1 MEEDTIELLDIL
13 EVQILLQEVQQ
24 QIEILM
30 DILDLLL
37 LAEAILAIQ
46 DLHPLAEVTLVILDH
61 LLLTEATLAILDRLP
76 AEVAVLSQDL
86 AEVAPDLLA
95 VVALEVVALEAVE
108 EVDKNTK
115 ACLLKVC
122 KPFSNYTTT

>member
-24 QIEILM
+24 QIEVLM
-30 DILDLLL
+30 DILDLL

-76 AEVAVLSQDL
+76 AEVVDLSQDL

-95 VVALEVVALEAVE
+95 AVALEVVALEAVE

>member
-24 QIEILM
+24 QIEVLM
-30 DILDLLL
+30 DILDLL

-76 AEVAVLSQDL
+76 AEVVDLSQDL
-86 AEVAPDLLA
+86 Q
-95 VVALEVVALEAVE
+95 
-108 EVDKNTK
+108 
-115 ACLLKVC
+115 
-122 KPFSNYTTT
+122 

>member
-24 QIEILM
+24 QIEVLM
-30 DILDLLL
+30 DILDLL

-61 LLLTEATLAILDRLP
+61 LLLTEATLAILDRLS
-76 AEVAVLSQDL
+76 AEVVDLSQDL

-95 VVALEVVALEAVE
+95 AVALEVVALEAVE